1 VKKAPAKKA
10 PAKKAPAK
18 KAAAKKVAAKQ
29 QAAARKQ
36 APSFSGAAFFDL
48 DRTLLAGASGP
59 VYSTALREVGVLGG
73 DPHPVEN
80 VLFKM
85 FDLLGENYPT
95 MVFTRQGVRFVKGW
109 DVGAVEAAARLAAPR
124 LLERVLPYAHVEIA
138 EHRAHGRAVVLATTT
153 PEHLVRPL
161 ADLLGFDAV
170 IATRYGRS
178 PDGATFDGTVDGE
191 YVWGKGKSR
200 SVAAWALEHGVDLD
214 ECHAYSDS
222 YYDVPMLSIVGHPHV
237 VNPDPRM
244 MAVAAIRRW
253 PSRSFATPSG
263 VPRFAGLEPQQ
274 VAMLF
279 ARSELMPFVRFRTYG
294 KRRIPLDGPA
304 IIVGN
309 HRSYFDPLAIGYLL
323 AQRGRPVRFLGKK
336 EVFDAPVVGD
346 FARAMGGIRV
356 ERGTGS
362 DAPLQAALEA
372 LAAGDMVAMMPQ
384 GTIPRGR
391 EFYQP
396 VLRGRWGAARLAH
409 DSGVPVIPIGLWGTE
424 QVWPRSAKVP
434 NLANVTDPPVVTL
447 RVGPPVELEYDSVE
461 ADTERIMAAIMR
473 LLPPS
478 AREPYEPS
486 DEEIRR
492 AMPGGADPVD
502 PEHEAERRPGVD

>member
-1 VKKAPAKKA
+1 MAEPAKKAPAKRAPAKKA
-10 PAKKAPAK
+10 PAKKVPAT
-18 KAAAKKVAAKQ
+18 KA
-29 QAAARKQ
+29 RYT
-36 APSFSGAAFFDL
+36 GAAFFDL

-59 VYSTALREVGVLGG
+59 VFSRALREVGLLDGSPTPAEGAVFK
-73 DPHPVEN
+73 
-80 VLFKM
+80 LF
-85 FDLLGENYPT
+85 DVLGENYP
-95 MVFTRQGVRFVKGW
+95 MMMATRQGIRFVKGW
-109 DVGAVEAAARLAAPR
+109 DVATAEEAARIAAPE
-124 LLERVLPYAHVEIA
+124 LLQKVLPYAHVEIA

-178 PDGATFDGTVDGE
+178 DDGVTFDGTVDGE
-191 YVWGKGKSR
+191 YVWGKGKAR
-200 SVAAWALEHGVDLD
+200 SVAAWAAEHNLDLAD
-214 ECHAYSDS
+214 CHAYSDS
-222 YYDVPMLSIVGHPHV
+222 YYDVPMLSIVGHPHA

-244 MAVAAIRRW
+244 IAVAALRRW
-253 PSRSFATPSG
+253 PTRSFAAPSG
-263 VPRFAGLEPQQ
+263 VPRFAGLEPQN

-294 KRRIPLDGPA
+294 KRRIPLEGPA

-362 DAPLQAALEA
+362 DEPLHAAEEA
-372 LAAGDMVAMMPQ
+372 LAGGDMVAMMPQ

-391 EFYQP
+391 EFYNP

-409 DSGVPVIPIGLWGTE
+409 ASRVPVIPIGLWGTE
-424 QVWPRSAKVP
+424 KVWPRSAKLP
-434 NLANVTDPPVVTL
+434 SLANVTDPPIVTM
-447 RVGPPVELEYDSVE
+447 RVGPPVELLYDSVE
-461 ADTERIMAAIMR
+461 ADTERIMTAIMR

-478 AREPYEPS
+478 AREPYEPT
-486 DEEIRR
+486 DEEIRL
-492 AMPGGADPVD
+492 AMPGGVDPVD